1 MSSDLKSEI
10 ESVLSEVQEVLTSS
24 DYSSSYEAVQLIREA
39 NKIVSLGA
47 GRVGLSMSAF
57 AKRLMHLGKQAWV
70 YSDDTLPRMANGDL
84 MVIASG
90 SGETESIVCLAKI
103 ARRNGLQILL
113 VTSNE
118 NSTLAKLA
126 TAKIVLNAPN
136 KLFSEGRPTTIQ
148 PMTTL
153 FEQCVGLFFDAFV
166 LKLMNELSQTE
177 EDMKMRHNSIE

>member
-1 MSSDLKSEI
+1 MTSNLSSEI
-10 ESVLSEVQEVLTSS
+10 ESVLSEVREVLTSS
-24 DYSSSYEAVQLIREA
+24 HYSSSLQAVQLIREA
-39 NKIVSLGA
+39 NKIVCLGA

-70 YSDDTLPRMANGDL
+70 YSDETLPRMAHGDL
-84 MVIASG
+84 RVIASG

-103 ARRNGLQILL
+103 ARKNGLQILL

-126 TAKIVLNAPN
+126 TVIIVLNAPN
-136 KLFSEGRPTTIQ
+136 KLSSEGRPTTVQ

-166 LKLMNELSQTE
+166 LKLMKDLNQDEA
-177 EDMKMRHNSIE
+177 DMKLRHNSIE